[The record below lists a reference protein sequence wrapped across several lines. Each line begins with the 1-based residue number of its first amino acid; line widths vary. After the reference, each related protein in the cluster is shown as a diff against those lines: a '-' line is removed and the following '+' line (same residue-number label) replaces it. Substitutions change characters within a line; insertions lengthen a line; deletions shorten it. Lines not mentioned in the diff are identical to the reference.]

1 MKAWRGFKSGNWEKE
16 IDVRDFIN
24 KNYTE
29 YLGNS
34 EFLVGTTD
42 ASLKLNEMFKG
53 YLKEEKDKGGVIDMD
68 TKVISSITS
77 HGAGYINKD
86 LEKIVGL
93 QTNKPFKRAF
103 HPYGGI
109 RIAEQAANAYG
120 YEIDEDVKEIFTKY
134 RKTHNQ
140 GVYDMYDDFQ
150 CITKKLEQL
159 EDQVL

>member
-103 HPYGGI
+103 HPYGGKI
-109 RIAEQAANAYG
+109 GRASCRER
-120 YEIDEDVKEIFTKY
+120 V
-134 RKTHNQ
+134 
-140 GVYDMYDDFQ
+140 
-150 CITKKLEQL
+150 
-159 EDQVL
+159 